1 MVRFDYLFFFYR
13 SQSENKDTFF
23 GEKEKN
29 FEKKNRRLLKVKF
42 GMEIKGLIPSVVYS
56 RLMQPHMLEF

>member
-29 FEKKNRRLLKVKF
+29 FEKKKPTLAEGEVWNGNKRINSFCRVF
-42 GMEIKGLIPSVVYS
+42 PINAASYA
-56 RLMQPHMLEF
+56 